1 MDAEQ
6 RRRRTLVIAVIVL
19 VPLLILAA
27 WGLSLAGSAGFLPW
41 QSRPASRSRPS
52 PIYRVSEQVHL
63 CRRLRAA
70 LVAMPEVQKSP
81 LPRATTSHW

>member
-41 QSRPASRSRPS
+41 QPEPTRIPITPFADLPSERPRVRRPRRSLP
-52 PIYRVSEQVHL
+52 
-63 CRRLRAA
+63 AA
-70 LVAMPEVQKSP
+70 EIV
-81 LPRATTSHW
+81 

>member
-27 WGLSLAGSAGFLPW
+27 WGLSLAGSDGFLPW
-41 QSRPASRSRPS
+41 QPEPTRI
-52 PIYRVSEQVHL
+52 PITPFADL
-63 CRRLRAA
+63 P
-70 LVAMPEVQKSP
+70 VAGAGTPVP
-81 LPRATTSHW
+81 

>member
-41 QSRPASRSRPS
+41 QPGADAHPDHALRRSS
-52 PIYRVSEQVHL
+52 G
-63 CRRLRAA
+63 CRSGHACAVGSARRSW
-70 LVAMPEVQKSP
+70 QC
-81 LPRATTSHW
+81 